1 MARVKYVKRDDLTE
15 EQKPIFDRIAETRGS
30 VDNVFTALLNNP
42 QAAKVVTSVGE
53 YIRYNSKLDPVIRET
68 AILTTAKE
76 LNNSYEWA
84 QHEPV
89 ARKVGVRDQVID
101 SILAG
106 KGPMGLPAKEGIY
119 IQAARELIRNATINK
134 TTFQALDHLLGTELT
149 IDYVVTVGYY
159 SMLARIISAFSNSLL
174 ALSSLIF
181 FSADGNTRGFLK
193 N

>member
-1 MARVKYVKRDDLTE
+1 MARVKYVKREDLTE

-30 VDNVFTALLNNP
+30 VDNVFSALLNNP

-101 SILAG
+101 SILSG
-106 KGPMGLPAKEGIY
+106 KGPMGLPAKEGIF
-119 IQAARELIRNATINK
+119 IQAARELIRNATVNK

-159 SMLARIISAFSNSLL
+159 SMLARIISALDVDLDKSLNL
-174 ALSSLIF
+174 NNKF
-181 FSADGNTRGFLK
+181 
-193 N
+193 